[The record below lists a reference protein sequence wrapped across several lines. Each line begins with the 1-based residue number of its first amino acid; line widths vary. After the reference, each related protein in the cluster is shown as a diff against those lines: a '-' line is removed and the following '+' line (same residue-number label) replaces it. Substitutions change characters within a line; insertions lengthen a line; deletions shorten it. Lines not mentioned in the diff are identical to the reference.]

1 MSESSDRIENYRRE
15 FRAALLALGAPLAAI
30 GVWALLAPHS
40 WYEDF
45 PGGGR
50 HWISALGPYN
60 EHLVRDFGALYLG
73 LGLLLIFAAVVLRRL
88 LAQAALGTL
97 LVFAVPHFVFHLS
110 EMQAL
115 STGDNVINMTALG
128 LTVVLPALLLWL
140 TVRSRG
146 SVAATG
152 STRAG
157 SSSGQSPIEGG
168 IGYGTR

>member
-1 MSESSDRIENYRRE
+1 MSESADRIETYRSE
-15 FRAALLALGAPLAAI
+15 FRAALVALGVPLAAI
-30 GVWALLAPHS
+30 GAWALLAPHS

-50 HWISALGPYN
+50 HWVSALGPYN

-73 LGLLLIFAAVVLRRL
+73 LGLLLVFAAVVLRRL

-110 EMQAL
+110 EMEAL
-115 STGDNVINMTALG
+115 STGDNIVNMTALG
-128 LTVVLPALLLWL
+128 LTVLLPALLLWL
-140 TVRSRG
+140 SVRSRG

-152 STRAG
+152 SARAA

-168 IGYGTR
+168 MGYGTR

>member
-1 MSESSDRIENYRRE
+1 MRVGLSVLAVSQ
-15 FRAALLALGAPLAAI
+15 AGVAL
-30 GVWALLAPHS
+30 WALFAPRGF
-40 WYEDF
+40 YDDF
-45 PGGGR
+45 PGGGSQ
-50 HWISALGPYN
+50 WVSALGPYN

-110 EMQAL
+110 EMEAL
-115 STGDNVINMTALG
+115 STGDNLVNMAALG

-152 STRAG
+152 STRAA
-157 SSSGQSPIEGG
+157 SSSGQSSIEGG